1 MGAPGQAVAAGRAE
15 AVLEA
20 IGEVL
25 GCTATLSSD
34 LDANLSA
41 FERDHCLDPRIQPA
55 FTARSLLQMV
65 QAMPAEVIHEIEE
78 PLGMAA
84 AVARSKDRLL
94 LIGPYTHHAM
104 YPETVPELVRAQA
117 LPRSHAEL
125 YRLYRTRYP
134 IVDAEY
140 IYRGAAAALR
150 ATGGRDALGA
160 LRQVSALGGSIAPGS
175 DDAPQSATFDVIAER
190 YRLEQAFMDA
200 VADGSTSEA
209 LETLERLSTIPS
221 TITYLTTPFLGTTIL
236 RIMARVAAQR
246 GGVPGVTIDAIS
258 QEYAQRLHRVGH
270 SADPRRSASFNS
282 QMVSAFCRA
291 VRRHRR
297 LGYPPTV
304 RQAHDEIELHLSS
317 PVSTSALAASIGV
330 SESTLTRR
338 FKEATGMSVTQYVAE
353 RRCSRAARLLATTSR
368 SVRDIAAFVGY
379 EDANYF
385 VKVFRKAYGTTP
397 TEYRARRAT

>member
-1 MGAPGQAVAAGRAE
+1 MGAPGQVVAARHTE
-15 AVLEA
+15 AALDAV
-20 IGEVL
+20 GEVL
-25 GCTATLSSD
+25 GCAVTLTSD
-34 LDANLSA
+34 LENALVA
-41 FERDHCLDPRIQPA
+41 FERDHCFDPRIQPA
-55 FTARSLLQMV
+55 FTAHTLLQMA
-65 QAMPAEVIHEIEE
+65 QAIPAEVVHEVEE
-78 PLGMAA
+78 PLGMAV
-84 AVARSKDRLL
+84 AVARLKDHLL
-94 LIGPYTHHAM
+94 IIGPYTHQAM

-125 YRLYRTRYP
+125 YRLYRTSYP

-140 IYRGAAAALR
+140 AYRGAVAALR
-150 ATGGRDALGA
+150 AAGGQDALGA
-160 LRQVSALGGSIAPGS
+160 LQQVSALGGTIAPGS
-175 DDAPQSATFDVIAER
+175 GDAPQSASFDVIAER

-209 LETLERLSTIPS
+209 LDTLARLSTIPS

-258 QEYAQRLHRVGH
+258 QEYAQRLHRMGH

-282 QMVSAFCRA
+282 QMVAAFCRA

-317 PVSTSALAASIGV
+317 PVSTPALAASIGV
-330 SESTLTRR
+330 SASTLTRR

-353 RRCSRAARLLATTSR
+353 RRCSRAARLLTTTSR

-397 TEYRARRAT
+397 TEYRARRSA